1 MITLSMYASQY
12 LIHVLTISITRAEQT
27 SSSSP
32 SGMEWL
38 WERYQLILYYWMPS
52 THLLHVQLVTILIHH
67 SGPLCHASIHYSYI
81 LLFSVRSIR
90 HCHPLH
96 LSTLYTLFTVRSMET
111 QFRQRCVLHGHGRE
125 LDCMSDFDAWTAS
138 PIMHRTLLVVLSLSS
153 GPVWFQGNG
162 KLTNSLYV
170 DIVWP
175 MTFTFMH
182 WYYKLLLSF
191 MVEPVCCFE
200 SKYCG
205 LQCWKQAYT
214 DSCGRFHRKK
224 YGVWYVAF
232 WPKSWNVSL
241 SGSSN
246 FPWCSYG
253 GTTMA
258 SSSLQAF

>member
-1 MITLSMYASQY
+1 MHQ
-12 LIHVLTISITRAEQT
+12 
-27 SSSSP
+27 
-32 SGMEWL
+32 
-38 WERYQLILYYWMPS
+38 S
-52 THLLHVQLVTILIHH
+52 TT
-67 SGPLCHASIHYSYI
+67 YI
-81 LLFSVRSIR
+81 LLFSVRLIC

-96 LSTLYTLFTVRSMET
+96 LSILYTLFTVRSICHCHSLHLSTPFTVCSMET

-125 LDCMSDFDAWTAS
+125 LDCMSDFDTWTGS
-138 PIMHRTLLVVLSLSS
+138 PMMHRTLLVVLSLSS

-175 MTFTFMH
+175 VTFTFMH
-182 WYYKLLLSF
+182 WYYKRLLSF

-205 LQCWKQAYT
+205 LQCWKYAYT
-214 DSCGRFHRKK
+214 DSCGRFHGKK

-241 SGSSN
+241 SGSLK
-246 FPWCSYG
+246 FPMMLLWWQHRGLFLPASILGLDKLHLWRVTIRRHYT
-253 GTTMA
+253 GTTA
-258 SSSLQAF
+258 